1 MGLLKLVSKYTKFFK
16 RIKELEG
23 VLAESLE
30 KRLQSIFHACK
41 FARIL
46 EYGHVIDEIE
56 TCIYFEWNL
65 VRLAWRLKVIMNA
78 LPLRVTFL

>member
-65 VRLAWRLKVIMNA
+65 LPLATRLKVIMNA